1 MLTAK
6 QAHEIS
12 TMSSQEDRIEI
23 IWQEL
28 SKDIE
33 KACRERLL
41 CISHP
46 YRTYAYPIGGFK
58 WKSSEKKE
66 VFRRL
71 KELNYKVTRTPLFLG
86 LYDFRI
92 SWSNT

>member
-23 IWQEL
+23 IWKTL
-28 SKDIE
+28 SE
-33 KACRERLL
+33 KIAKCCSERLFR
-41 CISHP
+41 IDHE
-46 YRTYAYPIGGFK
+46 YETHTYPLGTFK
-58 WKSSEKKE
+58 WKTSEKEE
-66 VFRRL
+66 VLRRL
-71 KELNYKVTRTPLFLG
+71 KAHGYKVTRTPLFLG

-92 SWSNT
+92 SWRNA